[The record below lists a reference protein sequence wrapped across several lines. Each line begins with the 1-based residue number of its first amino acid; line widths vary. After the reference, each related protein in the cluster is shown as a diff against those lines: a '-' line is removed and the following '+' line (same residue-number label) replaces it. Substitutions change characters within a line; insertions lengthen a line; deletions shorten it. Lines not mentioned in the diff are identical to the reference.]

1 MLLIVK
7 TGGDFLFEL
16 LTIPAVILGAAL
28 IPKGKG
34 NDKKKIEDIFKL
46 TNTCTGETDKKKYPR
61 FKSKHVKQGYTTYI
75 YTLPLGLSK
84 EDIEDVI
91 PSLRDGLNKEVEFEY
106 KGVIKLD
113 VYDERL
119 PKSWNYTK
127 DLVRENTWEVPI
139 GKNHKGVL
147 YHDFDKYPHFII
159 GGVTRFGK
167 TVLIKEMFTTL
178 LLNQWD
184 HVEVYILDLKGGL
197 EFYKYKAFEQ
207 VREVACDVKES
218 VQVLDSLLEELDK
231 REKYFKDKGITNIV
245 DTDIKKRTF
254 IFIDEGADLSP
265 KIVPKSDKQYAEYC
279 QSALTRLI
287 AKGGGLGFRIL
298 YCTQYPSTKSVEM
311 SVKANIVTRLSFVA
325 SSQYG
330 SKVILDEGGADKLPS
345 LPGRALYK
353 VEKTREIQVPYIT
366 DKKIFELLEG
376 EHETRKVRK
385 SVDDDRS
392 IGDSEN
398 QTPTVHS

>member
-1 MLLIVK
+1 LIEW
-7 TGGDFLFEL
+7 LA
-16 LTIPAVILGAAL
+16 IPCIAVAAAL
-28 IPKGKG
+28 VPTSR
-34 NDKKKIEDIFKL
+34 NEKKVIDDIFKA
-46 TNTCTGETDKKKYPR
+46 TNTSVGEGDKIRYPR
-61 FKSKHVKQGYTTYI
+61 FKSKHLKQGYTAYI

-84 EDIEDVI
+84 EDIEGI
-91 PSLRDGLNKEVEFEY
+91 LPALRDGLNREVEIEY
-106 KGVIKLD
+106 KGVLKLD
-113 VYDERL
+113 VYHDNL
-119 PKSWNYTK
+119 PETWKYSS
-127 DLVRENTWEVPI
+127 DLARPDTWEVPI
-139 GKNHKGVL
+139 GKNHKGIL

-184 HVEVYILDLKGGL
+184 HVEIYILDLKGGL

-207 VREVACDVKES
+207 VKEVACDVKES
-218 VQVLDSLLEELDK
+218 VEVLNGLLEELSA
-231 REKYFKDKGITNIV
+231 REQLFKQRGISNIV

-265 KIVPKSDKQYAEYC
+265 KIVPKSDKDYAEFC
-279 QSALTRLI
+279 QSALSRII
-287 AKGGGLGFRIL
+287 AKGGGLGFRVL
-298 YCTQYPSTKSVEM
+298 YCTQYPSTKSVDM

-353 VEKTREIQVPYIT
+353 VEKTREVQVPYIS
-366 DKKIFELLEG
+366 DKQIFKLLG
-376 EHETRKVRK
+376 DEHETRTIRK
-385 SVDDDRS
+385 SVNDDRQ
-392 IGDSEN
+392 IGNSED
-398 QTPTVHS
+398 QTLTKNP

>member
-1 MLLIVK
+1 LIEW
-7 TGGDFLFEL
+7 LA
-16 LTIPAVILGAAL
+16 IPCIAVAAAL
-28 IPKGKG
+28 VPTSR
-34 NDKKKIEDIFKL
+34 NEKKVIDDIFKA
-46 TNTCTGETDKKKYPR
+46 TGICVGEGEKKRFPR

-84 EDIEDVI
+84 EDIEGI
-91 PSLRDGLNKEVEFEY
+91 LPALRDGLNREVEIEY
-106 KGVIKLD
+106 KGVLKLD
-113 VYDERL
+113 VYHDKL
-119 PKSWNYTK
+119 PESWKYSS
-127 DLVRENTWEVPI
+127 DLVRPDTWEVPI
-139 GKNHKGVL
+139 GKNHKGIL

-184 HVEVYILDLKGGL
+184 HVEIYILDLKGGL
-197 EFYKYKAFEQ
+197 EFYKYKSFEQ
-207 VREVACDVKES
+207 VKEVACDVKES
-218 VQVLDSLLEELDK
+218 VEVLNGLLEELSA
-231 REKYFKDKGITNIV
+231 REQLFKQRGISNIV

-265 KIVPKSDKQYAEYC
+265 KIVPKSDKDYAEFC
-279 QSALTRLI
+279 QSALSRII
-287 AKGGGLGFRIL
+287 AKGGGLGFRVL
-298 YCTQYPSTKSVEM
+298 YCTQYPSTKSVDM

-353 VEKTREIQVPYIT
+353 VEKTREVQVPYIS
-366 DKKIFELLEG
+366 DKQIFKLLG
-376 EHETRKVRK
+376 DKHETRTIRK
-385 SVDDDRS
+385 SVNDDRQ
-392 IGDSEN
+392 IGNSED
-398 QTPTVHS
+398 QTLTKNP

>member
-1 MLLIVK
+1 MIEWLA
-7 TGGDFLFEL
+7 
-16 LTIPAVILGAAL
+16 IPCIAVAAAL
-28 IPKGKG
+28 VPTSR
-34 NDKKKIEDIFKL
+34 NEKKVIDDIFKA
-46 TNTCTGETDKKKYPR
+46 TNTCVGEEDKKRFPR

-84 EDIEDVI
+84 EDIEGI
-91 PSLRDGLNKEVEFEY
+91 LPALRDGLNKEVEIEY
-106 KGVIKLD
+106 KGVLKMD
-113 VYDERL
+113 VYHSKL
-119 PKSWNYTK
+119 PETWKYTS
-127 DLVRENTWEVPI
+127 DLARPDTWEIPI
-139 GKNHKGVL
+139 GKNHKGIL

-184 HVEVYILDLKGGL
+184 HVEIYILDLKGGL

-207 VREVACDVKES
+207 VKEVACDVGES
-218 VQVLDSLLEELDK
+218 VQVLDGLLEELSA
-231 REKYFKDKGITNIV
+231 REQLFKQRGISNIV

-265 KIVPKSDKQYAEYC
+265 KIVPKADKDYAEFC
-279 QSALTRLI
+279 QSALSRII
-287 AKGGGLGFRIL
+287 AKGGGLGFRVL
-298 YCTQYPSTKSVEM
+298 YCTQYPSTKSVDM

-353 VEKTREIQVPYIT
+353 VEKMREVQVPYIS
-366 DKKIFELLEG
+366 DKQIFKILG
-376 EHETRKVRK
+376 DEHETRTARRIIN
-385 SVDDDRS
+385 DDRQ
-392 IGDSEN
+392 IGNSED
-398 QTPTVHS
+398 QTLTKDP